1 MCDKQKYIEELEQ
14 EKIKLL
20 REMSN
25 AYKYNIEMHKLSIKE
40 CKLELDRH
48 KRLMDSMISTKDRV
62 YQAILLIMPLI
73 ISLIALFIALVK
85 Q

>member
-1 MCDKQKYIEELEQ
+1 MCDKQKYIEELEL

-25 AYKYNIEMHKLSIKE
+25 AYKLNTEMHKLSIE
-40 CKLELDRH
+40 EYKLDLERH
-48 KRLMDSMISTKDRV
+48 KRLMDSMISTEDRV

>member
-1 MCDKQKYIEELEQ
+1 MCDKQKYIEELEL

-25 AYKYNIEMHKLSIKE
+25 AYKLNTEMHKLSSE
-40 CKLELDRH
+40 EYKLDLERH
-48 KRLMDSMISTKDRV
+48 KRLMDSMISTEDRV